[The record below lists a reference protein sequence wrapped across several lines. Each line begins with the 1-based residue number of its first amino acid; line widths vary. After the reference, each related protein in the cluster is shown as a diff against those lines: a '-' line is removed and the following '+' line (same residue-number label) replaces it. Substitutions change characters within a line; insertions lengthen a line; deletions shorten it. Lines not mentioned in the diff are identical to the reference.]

1 MFVKKAFGNKN
12 PDAFYYTKK
21 IHIQG
26 GFSMS
31 AIVAMNEETR
41 RIEQFNDIV
50 ANIKP
55 LMTVGKGKNQRAITG
70 SAVVPLSCCF
80 VDSRYQG
87 MRTHKHLNRLKNKW
101 DERKLTP
108 IILVPH
114 PEEYRFAVVDGQGR
128 CLVAPEKGM
137 DRLNAIILMDAPE
150 DLDERLK
157 FEAEYFIGQDSEVE
171 NVKPLEKH
179 LSRVIIGDSAAVS
192 LDKLLN
198 KYGIKFVATKGNRE
212 ESVLGSYTDTY
223 SIVKVHG
230 EKCLDFIFSIIDNAG
245 WNKETNGYATF
256 VMRALREV
264 WIAHPNDRK
273 EIHRYLSKELRQ
285 IDPALFSAEA
295 KAKYPKRDHRVSCVL
310 YVEDLVCDGLGIEKK
325 IYVENGKKV
334 KISK

>member
-1 MFVKKAFGNKN
+1 
-12 PDAFYYTKK
+12 
-21 IHIQG
+21 
-26 GFSMS
+26 MS
-31 AIVAMNEETR
+31 AVVAMNEEAR

-55 LMTVGKGKNQRAITG
+55 LMTVGKGKNQRAVTG

-128 CLVAPEKGM
+128 CHVAPEKGM
-137 DRLNAIILMDAPE
+137 DRLTAIILMDAPE

-273 EIHRYLSKELRQ
+273 EIHSFLSKELRQ

-295 KAKYPKRDHRVSCVL
+295 KSKYPKRDHRVSCVL
-310 YVEDLVCDGLGIEKK
+310 YVEDLVCDSLGIEKK

>member
-1 MFVKKAFGNKN
+1 
-12 PDAFYYTKK
+12 
-21 IHIQG
+21 
-26 GFSMS
+26 MS
-31 AIVAMNEETR
+31 VVVAMNEETR
-41 RIEQFNDIV
+41 RMEQYKDIV

-55 LMTVGKGKNQRAITG
+55 LMTVGKGKNQRAVTG

-137 DRLNAIILMDAPE
+137 DRLNAIILMDVPE

-273 EIHRYLSKELRQ
+273 EIYRYLSKELRQ

>member
-1 MFVKKAFGNKN
+1 
-12 PDAFYYTKK
+12 
-21 IHIQG
+21 
-26 GFSMS
+26 MS
-31 AIVAMNEETR
+31 AVVSMNEETR
-41 RIEQFNDIV
+41 RMEQFNDIV
-50 ANIKP
+50 SNIKP
-55 LMTVGKGKNQRAITG
+55 LMTVGKGKNQRVITG
-70 SAVVPLSCCF
+70 SAVVPLSRCF

-87 MRTHKHLNRLKNKW
+87 MRTHKHLNRLRNKW

-114 PEEYRFAVVDGQGR
+114 PEEYRFVVVDGQGR

-198 KYGIKFVATKGNRE
+198 KYGIKFVASKGKRE

>member
-1 MFVKKAFGNKN
+1 
-12 PDAFYYTKK
+12 
-21 IHIQG
+21 
-26 GFSMS
+26 MS
-31 AIVAMNEETR
+31 AVVAMNEETR
-41 RIEQFNDIV
+41 RMEQFNDIV

-55 LMTVGKGKNQRAITG
+55 LMTVGKGKNQRVITG
-70 SAVVPLSCCF
+70 SAVVPLSLCY

-87 MRTHKHLNRLKNKW
+87 MRTHKHLNRLRNRW

-108 IILVPH
+108 IILVLH
-114 PEEYRFAVVDGQGR
+114 PEEYRLAVVDGQGR
-128 CLVAPEKGM
+128 IIVAGEKGM

-150 DLDERLK
+150 DPEERLK

-256 VMRALREV
+256 VMRSLRET

-273 EIHRYLSKELRQ
+273 EIHRFLSKELRQ

>member
-1 MFVKKAFGNKN
+1 
-12 PDAFYYTKK
+12 
-21 IHIQG
+21 
-26 GFSMS
+26 MS

-41 RIEQFNDIV
+41 RMEQFNDIV

-55 LMTVGKGKNQRAITG
+55 LMTTGKGRNQRVITG
-70 SAVVPLSCCF
+70 SAVVPLSLCF
-80 VDSRYQG
+80 VDARYQG
-87 MRTHKHLNRLKNKW
+87 MRTHKHLNKLRNKW

-108 IILVPH
+108 IILVLH
-114 PEEYRFAVVDGQGR
+114 PEEYRCAVVDGQGR
-128 CLVAPEKGM
+128 IIVAGEKGI

-150 DLDERLK
+150 DPDERLK

-192 LDKLLN
+192 LEKLLN
-198 KYGIKFVATKGNRE
+198 KYGIKFVSTKGNRE

-245 WNKETNGYATF
+245 WSKETNGYATF

-264 WIAHPNDRK
+264 WIAHPTERK
-273 EIHRYLSKELRQ
+273 VIHRFLSKELRQ
-285 IDPALFSAEA
+285 IDPALFSANA
-295 KAKYPKRDHRVSCVL
+295 KSKYPKRDHRVSCVL
-310 YVEDLVCDGLGIEKK
+310 YVEDLVCDGLEIEKK

>member
-1 MFVKKAFGNKN
+1 
-12 PDAFYYTKK
+12 
-21 IHIQG
+21 
-26 GFSMS
+26 MS
-31 AIVAMNEETR
+31 AVVAMNEETR
-41 RIEQFNDIV
+41 RMEQFNDIV

-179 LSRVIIGDSAAVS
+179 LSRVIIGDVAAVS

-198 KYGIKFVATKGNRE
+198 KYGIKFVAKKGNRG

-295 KAKYPKRDHRVSCVL
+295 KSKYPKRDHRVSCVL

>member
-1 MFVKKAFGNKN
+1 M
-12 PDAFYYTKK
+12 
-21 IHIQG
+21 
-26 GFSMS
+26 
-31 AIVAMNEETR
+31 
-41 RIEQFNDIV
+41 
-50 ANIKP
+50 
-55 LMTVGKGKNQRAITG
+55 
-70 SAVVPLSCCF
+70 
-80 VDSRYQG
+80 
-87 MRTHKHLNRLKNKW
+87 
-101 DERKLTP
+101 
-108 IILVPH
+108 
-114 PEEYRFAVVDGQGR
+114 
-128 CLVAPEKGM
+128 APEKGM

-150 DLDERLK
+150 DLNERLK

-295 KAKYPKRDHRVSCVL
+295 KSKYPKRDHRVSCVL

>member
-1 MFVKKAFGNKN
+1 
-12 PDAFYYTKK
+12 
-21 IHIQG
+21 
-26 GFSMS
+26 MS
-31 AIVAMNEETR
+31 AVVAMNEETR

-150 DLDERLK
+150 DLNERLK

>member
-1 MFVKKAFGNKN
+1 
-12 PDAFYYTKK
+12 
-21 IHIQG
+21 
-26 GFSMS
+26 MS
-31 AIVAMNEETR
+31 AVVAMNEETR

-179 LSRVIIGDSAAVS
+179 LSRVIIGDTAAVA

-198 KYGIKFVATKGNRE
+198 RYGIKFVSTKGNRE

-245 WNKETNGYATF
+245 WNKENNGYATF

-264 WIAHPNDRK
+264 WIAHPTERK
-273 EIHRYLSKELRQ
+273 EIHRFLSKELRQ
-285 IDPALFSAEA
+285 IDPALFSANA
-295 KAKYPKRDHRVSCVL
+295 KSKYPKRDHRVSCVL

>member
-1 MFVKKAFGNKN
+1 
-12 PDAFYYTKK
+12 
-21 IHIQG
+21 
-26 GFSMS
+26 MS
-31 AIVAMNEETR
+31 AVVAMNEETR
-41 RIEQFNDIV
+41 RMEQFNDIV

-55 LMTVGKGKNQRAITG
+55 LMTTGKGKNQRAITG

-137 DRLNAIILMDAPE
+137 DRLNAIILMDVPE

-179 LSRVIIGDSAAVS
+179 LSRVIIGDGAAVS

-273 EIHRYLSKELRQ
+273 EIHRFLSKELRQ

>member
-1 MFVKKAFGNKN
+1 
-12 PDAFYYTKK
+12 
-21 IHIQG
+21 
-26 GFSMS
+26 MS

-41 RIEQFNDIV
+41 RMEQFNDIV

-150 DLDERLK
+150 DLNERLK

-179 LSRVIIGDSAAVS
+179 LSRVIIGDNTAVS

-198 KYGIKFVATKGNRE
+198 KYGIKFVSTKGNRE

>member
-1 MFVKKAFGNKN
+1 
-12 PDAFYYTKK
+12 
-21 IHIQG
+21 
-26 GFSMS
+26 MS
-31 AIVAMNEETR
+31 TVVAMNEETR
-41 RIEQFNDIV
+41 RMEQFNDIV

-273 EIHRYLSKELRQ
+273 EMHRYLSKELRQ

-295 KAKYPKRDHRVSCVL
+295 KSKYPKRDHRVSCVL
-310 YVEDLVCDGLGIEKK
+310 YVEDMVCDGLGIEKK

>member
-1 MFVKKAFGNKN
+1 
-12 PDAFYYTKK
+12 
-21 IHIQG
+21 
-26 GFSMS
+26 MS
-31 AIVAMNEETR
+31 AVVAMNEETR
-41 RIEQFNDIV
+41 RMEQFNDIM
-50 ANIKP
+50 ATIKP
-55 LMTVGKGKNQRAITG
+55 LMTSGKGKNIKMITG
-70 SAVVPLSCCF
+70 STVVPLSCCF

-179 LSRVIIGDSAAVS
+179 LSRVIIGDEAATI

-198 KYGIKFVATKGNRE
+198 KYKIKFVATKGNRE

-223 SIVKVHG
+223 SIAKVHG
-230 EKCLDFIFSIIDNAG
+230 GECLDFIFSIIENAG

-273 EIHRYLSKELRQ
+273 EIHRFLSKELRQ
-285 IDPALFSAEA
+285 IDPALFSANA
-295 KAKYPKRDHRVSCVL
+295 KTKYPKRDHRVSCVL
-310 YVEDLVCDGLGIEKK
+310 YAEDLVCDGLGIEKK
-325 IYVENGKKV
+325 IYVDGTRKCKV
-334 KISK
+334 VK

>member
-1 MFVKKAFGNKN
+1 
-12 PDAFYYTKK
+12 
-21 IHIQG
+21 
-26 GFSMS
+26 MS
-31 AIVAMNEETR
+31 AVVAMNEETR
-41 RIEQFNDIV
+41 RMEQFNDIV

-55 LMTVGKGKNQRAITG
+55 LMTVGKGKNQRVITG
-70 SAVVPLSCCF
+70 SAVVPLSRCF

-87 MRTHKHLNRLKNKW
+87 MRTHKHLNRLRNKW

-179 LSRVIIGDSAAVS
+179 LSRVIIGDGAAVS

-230 EKCLDFIFSIIDNAG
+230 EKCLDFIFSIIENAG

-273 EIHRYLSKELRQ
+273 EIHRFLSKELRQ

-310 YVEDLVCDGLGIEKK
+310 YVEDMVCDGLGIEKK

>member
-1 MFVKKAFGNKN
+1 
-12 PDAFYYTKK
+12 
-21 IHIQG
+21 
-26 GFSMS
+26 MS
-31 AIVAMNEETR
+31 AVVAMNEETR
-41 RIEQFNDIV
+41 RMEQFNDIV

-55 LMTVGKGKNQRAITG
+55 LMIVGKGKNQRAITG

-150 DLDERLK
+150 DLNERLK

-179 LSRVIIGDSAAVS
+179 LSRVIIGDNAAVS

-198 KYGIKFVATKGNRE
+198 KYGIKFVSTKGNRE

>member
-1 MFVKKAFGNKN
+1 
-12 PDAFYYTKK
+12 
-21 IHIQG
+21 
-26 GFSMS
+26 MS
-31 AIVAMNEETR
+31 AVVAMNEETR
-41 RIEQFNDIV
+41 RMEQFNDIV
-50 ANIKP
+50 A
-55 LMTVGKGKNQRAITG
+55 KGKNQRAITG

>member
-1 MFVKKAFGNKN
+1 
-12 PDAFYYTKK
+12 
-21 IHIQG
+21 
-26 GFSMS
+26 MS
-31 AIVAMNEETR
+31 AVVAMNEETR

-50 ANIKP
+50 ANIKL
-55 LMTVGKGKNQRAITG
+55 LMIVGKGKNQRVITG
-70 SAVVPLSCCF
+70 SAVVPLSLCF
-80 VDSRYQG
+80 VDARYQG

-114 PEEYRFAVVDGQGR
+114 PEEYIFAVVDGQGR

>member
-1 MFVKKAFGNKN
+1 MNAV
-12 PDAFYYTKK
+12 
-21 IHIQG
+21 
-26 GFSMS
+26 
-31 AIVAMNEETR
+31 VAMSEETR
-41 RIEQFNDIV
+41 KMQFNDIV

-55 LMTVGKGKNQRAITG
+55 LMTVGKGKAQRTLTG

-87 MRTHKHLNRLKNKW
+87 MRTHKRLNRLKNNW

-179 LSRVIIGDSAAVS
+179 LSRVIIGDKAATI

-198 KYGIKFVATKGNRE
+198 KYEIKFVGTKGNRE

-223 SIVKVHG
+223 SIAKTHG
-230 EKCLDFIFSIIDNAG
+230 EKCLDFIFSIIENAG
-245 WNKETNGYATF
+245 WNKQTNGYATF

-264 WIAHPNDRK
+264 WIAYPIYRNS
-273 EIHRYLSKELRQ
+273 IHTFLSEELRK
-285 IDPALFSAEA
+285 IDPALFSANA
-295 KAKYPKRDHRVSCVL
+295 KTKYPKRDHRISCIL

-325 IYVENGKKV
+325 IYIEDERKV
-334 KISK
+334 QLCK

>member
-1 MFVKKAFGNKN
+1 
-12 PDAFYYTKK
+12 
-21 IHIQG
+21 
-26 GFSMS
+26 MS
-31 AIVAMNEETR
+31 AVVAMNEETR
-41 RIEQFNDIV
+41 RMEQFNDIV

-55 LMTVGKGKNQRAITG
+55 LMTTGKGKNQRVITG
-70 SAVVPLSCCF
+70 SAVVPLSLCF

-150 DLDERLK
+150 DLNERLK

-273 EIHRYLSKELRQ
+273 EIHRFLSKELRQ

-310 YVEDLVCDGLGIEKK
+310 YAEDLVCDGLGIEKK
-325 IYVENGKKV
+325 IYVDNGKKV
-334 KISK
+334 KICK

>member
-1 MFVKKAFGNKN
+1 
-12 PDAFYYTKK
+12 
-21 IHIQG
+21 
-26 GFSMS
+26 MS
-31 AIVAMNEETR
+31 AVVAMNEETR
-41 RIEQFNDIV
+41 RMEQFNDIV

-55 LMTVGKGKNQRAITG
+55 LMTIGKGRNQRVITG
-70 SAVVPLSCCF
+70 SAVVPLSLCF

-87 MRTHKHLNRLKNKW
+87 MRTHKHLNRLRNKW

-108 IILVPH
+108 IILVWH
-114 PEEYRFAVVDGQGR
+114 PEEHRFAIVDGQGR
-128 CLVAPEKGM
+128 FIVACEKGI

-150 DLDERLK
+150 DVDERLK

-256 VMRALREV
+256 VMRSLRETWV
-264 WIAHPNDRK
+264 AHPNDRK

-310 YVEDLVCDGLGIEKK
+310 YVEDLVCEGLGIEKK
-325 IYVENGKKV
+325 IYVDNGKKV
-334 KISK
+334 KIYK

>member
-1 MFVKKAFGNKN
+1 
-12 PDAFYYTKK
+12 
-21 IHIQG
+21 
-26 GFSMS
+26 MS
-31 AIVAMNEETR
+31 VVVAMNEETR
-41 RIEQFNDIV
+41 RMEQYKDIV

-55 LMTVGKGKNQRAITG
+55 LMTVGKGKNQRAVTG

-137 DRLNAIILMDAPE
+137 DRLNAIILMDVPE

-198 KYGIKFVATKGNRE
+198 KYGIKFVASKGKRE

-230 EKCLDFIFSIIDNAG
+230 EICLDFIFSIIDNAG

-273 EIHRYLSKELRQ
+273 EIHRFLSKELRQ

-295 KAKYPKRDHRVSCVL
+295 KSKYPKRDHRVSCVL

>member
-1 MFVKKAFGNKN
+1 MRSIWKIKIQMLFIIQ
-12 PDAFYYTKK
+12 K

-31 AIVAMNEETR
+31 AVVAMNEETR

-55 LMTVGKGKNQRAITG
+55 LMTVGKGKNQRAVTG

-150 DLDERLK
+150 DLEERLK

-179 LSRVIIGDSAAVS
+179 LSRVIIGDNAAVS

-245 WNKETNGYATF
+245 WNKENNGYATF
-256 VMRALREV
+256 VMRALREI

-295 KAKYPKRDHRVSCVL
+295 KSKYPKRVHRVSCVL

-334 KISK
+334 KILK

>member
-1 MFVKKAFGNKN
+1 MLFIIQ
-12 PDAFYYTKK
+12 K

-26 GFSMS
+26 GFGMS
-31 AIVAMNEETR
+31 AVVAMNEETR
-41 RIEQFNDIV
+41 RVEQYNDIV

-55 LMTVGKGKNQRAITG
+55 LMTVGKGKNQRAVTG

-128 CLVAPEKGM
+128 CLVAHEKGM

-192 LDKLLN
+192 LDKLLS

-325 IYVENGKKV
+325 IYVDNGKKV

>member
-1 MFVKKAFGNKN
+1 
-12 PDAFYYTKK
+12 
-21 IHIQG
+21 
-26 GFSMS
+26 MS
-31 AIVAMNEETR
+31 TVVAMNEETR
-41 RIEQFNDIV
+41 RMEQYNDIA

-55 LMTVGKGKNQRAITG
+55 LITVGKGKNQRTITG

-80 VDSRYQG
+80 VDPRYQG
-87 MRTHKHLNRLKNKW
+87 MRTHKHLNRLKSKW

-150 DLDERLK
+150 DLNERLK

-179 LSRVIIGDSAAVS
+179 LSRVIIGDNAAVS

-212 ESVLGSYTDTY
+212 ETVLGSYTDTY

-256 VMRALREV
+256 VMRSLRET

-273 EIHRYLSKELRQ
+273 EIHRFLSKELRQ
-285 IDPALFSAEA
+285 IDPALFSANA
-295 KAKYPKRDHRVSCVL
+295 KTKYPKRDHRVSCVL
-310 YVEDLVCDGLGIEKK
+310 YVEDMVCDGLGIEKK
-325 IYVENGKKV
+325 IYVDGTRKCKV
-334 KISK
+334 VK

>member
-1 MFVKKAFGNKN
+1 
-12 PDAFYYTKK
+12 
-21 IHIQG
+21 
-26 GFSMS
+26 MS
-31 AIVAMNEETR
+31 AVVAMNEETR

-198 KYGIKFVATKGNRE
+198 KYGIKFVASKGNRE

-273 EIHRYLSKELRQ
+273 EIYRFLSKELRQ

-295 KAKYPKRDHRVSCVL
+295 KSKYPKRDHRVSCVL

-325 IYVENGKKV
+325 IYLENGKKV

>member
-1 MFVKKAFGNKN
+1 
-12 PDAFYYTKK
+12 
-21 IHIQG
+21 
-26 GFSMS
+26 MS
-31 AIVAMNEETR
+31 AVVAMNEETR
-41 RIEQFNDIV
+41 RMEQFNDIV

-55 LMTVGKGKNQRAITG
+55 LMTTGKGKNQRAITG

-150 DLDERLK
+150 DLNERLK

-198 KYGIKFVATKGNRE
+198 KYGIKFVSTKGNRE

-256 VMRALREV
+256 VMRSLRETWV
-264 WIAHPNDRK
+264 AHPNDRK
-273 EIHRYLSKELRQ
+273 EIHRFLSKELRQ

-310 YVEDLVCDGLGIEKK
+310 YVEDMVCDGLGIEKK
-325 IYVENGKKV
+325 IYVDNGKKV